1 MHESTGKILLIGY
14 GNPGRVDDGL
24 GPALAD
30 AVSKSHIPGATVDA
44 NYQLQVEDAR
54 AVADHD
60 VIVLADADV
69 RCDPPF
75 SFELIQPSSEVS
87 FSSHSISPAS
97 LNTTS
102 GATVLPDGGCA
113 TGCPATPVIRI
124 CGRSP
129 RMKVTS
135 WSTACWP
142 LPNCPIAY
150 ANVFGSA
157 PEATPSM
164 WKRWFAR

>member
-24 GPALAD
+24 GPALAE
-30 AVSKSHIPGATVDA
+30 AISELHIPGATVDA

-97 LNTTS
+97 LLGMARDLFGFS
-102 GATVLPDGGCA
+102 GSGYALAIRGYEFDSFGERLSEQAKANLARAIEFIEPVLRNRA
-113 TGCPATPVIRI
+113 FEKSVTGLSAESSC
-124 CGRSP
+124 SP
-129 RMKVTS
+129 Q
-135 WSTACWP
+135 
-142 LPNCPIAY
+142 L
-150 ANVFGSA
+150 
-157 PEATPSM
+157 
-164 WKRWFAR
+164 